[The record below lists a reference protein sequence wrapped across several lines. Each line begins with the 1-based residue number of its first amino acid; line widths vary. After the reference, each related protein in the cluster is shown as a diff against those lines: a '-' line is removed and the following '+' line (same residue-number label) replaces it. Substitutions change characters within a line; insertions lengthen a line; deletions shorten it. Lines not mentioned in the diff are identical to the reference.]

1 MADALLTSDGVEP
14 RRRTVS
20 LFHLPLVFLAPR
32 RLFARVEDV
41 CAYRFT
47 GLFLLICVT
56 LIGWAT
62 VETGLIDRQADVM
75 VRQQIAELEEQQRD
89 VVERSELKRQIEE
102 QRKGG
107 EFLKLMARI
116 QTIGLA
122 PVWTLG
128 SVLLICAALF
138 GVVALSGKKPEWH
151 TLLTVCIYA
160 SFVEVLGRLVWLALV
175 LRHGTLDVD
184 LSLGALMR
192 IVPPIE
198 ADATGMQA
206 VGMKAVLSALHP
218 FHIWFWILMGMGL
231 HVTSQLRGWRLWLTC
246 MFLWLIGAGLLG
258 AKAVGEA
265 MAAATAT

>member
-1 MADALLTSDGVEP
+1 MADALLTSGGAEP

-20 LFHLPLVFLAPR
+20 VMDLPLVFLAPR

-47 GLFLLICVT
+47 GLFLLVCVT

-62 VETGLIDRQADVM
+62 VETGLVDRQADLL
-75 VRQQIAELEEQQRD
+75 VRKQIADLEEEQRD
-89 VVERSELKRQIEE
+89 VVERSELKRLIEE
-102 QRKGG
+102 RRKAG

-122 PVWTLG
+122 PVVTLA

-151 TLLTVCIYA
+151 TLLTVCTY
-160 SFVEVLGRLVWLALV
+160 SWFVDVLGRLVWLGLV
-175 LRHGTLDVD
+175 LRHATLDVD

-192 IVPPIE
+192 IVPPMASDPSGTQTAAIY
-198 ADATGMQA
+198 
-206 VGMKAVLSALHP
+206 AVLSALDP
-218 FHIWFWILMGMGL
+218 FHVWFWLLMGLGL
-231 HVTSQLRGWRLWLTC
+231 HTTSQLRGWRLWVICVL
-246 MFLWLIGAGLLG
+246 LWLIGAGMRG
-258 AKAVGEA
+258 AGAA
-265 MAAATAT
+265 AQSLAAATTG